1 MEAALEKS
9 TKIMEY
15 FLSSWQ
21 LQVVSC
27 VVVGAGVVRYITQ
40 PKVPSY
46 GGVFSFSRVLSL
58 VRMVNSGRQEF
69 LRAYAEDP
77 MITLPRFDTWVV
89 VAHSKYID
97 ELNRAPDDVL
107 SFMDSATDLIQM
119 RYTFG
124 HKLADNPY
132 HVKVIINHLT
142 KNLASTFVEVYDETE
157 AAISDYIGPGNDWVT
172 LNTMDFIQDVVARAS
187 NRVFIGLPVCRD
199 KAWIDLN
206 INGAM
211 DALKVSLI
219 INLFPPMLRPIVGNL
234 VSSADKRA
242 RTAAKIAGK
251 YLEERVTQPEAERP
265 NDFISWLLAYAPPD
279 EHNAKDIAAR
289 IISVNF
295 AAIHTSSM
303 NVTHAIYWLL
313 ARPQYIEP
321 LREEIVEVTEKH
333 GWTKEAIGTMPKLD
347 SFMKECMR
355 VCPPGSDV
363 MSRKALKPYT
373 FSNGVHIPKGHVVA
387 AHLYATHFDEEN
399 YENPN
404 TFDGFRFVEK
414 KEEGEDGEKAAPTKS
429 KKTMYTTSRTY
440 LSFGH
445 GKHACP
451 GRFFASMEVKLIL
464 AHLLYEYEM
473 KWPKEVYEGP
483 NAHGIAGGEEGGYRP
498 PDLWIA
504 GNLSP
509 NRDAKIMVRRRADI

>member
-1 MEAALEKS
+1 MEAALENAS
-9 TKIMEY
+9 KIMEY

-21 LQVVSC
+21 LQVATC
-27 VVVGAGVVRYITQ
+27 AVVGVGVVSYINQ
-40 PKVPSY
+40 PNVPSY

-58 VRMVNSGRQEF
+58 LRMIKSGRQEF
-69 LRAYAEDP
+69 LKAYAENP
-77 MITLPRFDTWVV
+77 MISIPRFDTWMV

-107 SFMDSATDLIQM
+107 SFMDSAKELVQM

-124 HKLADNPY
+124 PKLDENPY
-132 HVKVIINHLT
+132 HIKVIVNHLT
-142 KNLASTFVEVYDETE
+142 RNLGGTFVEVYDETE
-157 AAISDYIGPGNDWVT
+157 AAISDCIGPGNDWVT
-172 LNTMDFIQDVVARAS
+172 LNAMDFIQEVVARAS
-187 NRVFIGLPVCRD
+187 NRVFVGLPICRD

-206 INGAM
+206 IHGAM
-211 DALKVSLI
+211 DALKVSLL
-219 INLFPPMLRPIVGNL
+219 INIFPHMLRPIIGNL
-234 VSSADKRA
+234 ISPADRRA
-242 RTAAKIAGK
+242 RAAAKIVGQ
-251 YLEERVTQPEAERP
+251 YIDERIAMSEAERP

-279 EHNAKDIAAR
+279 EHNAKDISAR

-303 NVTHAIYWLL
+303 NVTHALYWLL
-313 ARPQYIEP
+313 ARPQYLEP
-321 LREEIVEVTEKH
+321 LREEIIEVTEKH
-333 GWTKEAIGTMPKLD
+333 GWTKEAVGTMPKLD

-355 VCPPGSDV
+355 VCPVGGEV

-399 YENPN
+399 YDNP
-404 TFDGFRFVEK
+404 TIFDGFRFVEK
-414 KEEGEDGEKAAPTKS
+414 KEENEDGEKTAPTKS

-440 LSFGH
+440 LPFGH

-464 AHLLYEYEM
+464 AHLIYEYEM
-473 KWPKEVYEGP
+473 KWPKDVYEGP
-483 NAHGIAGGEEGGYRP
+483 NAHGGEEGGYRP
-498 PDLWIA
+498 PDLWFA
-504 GNLSP
+504 GSLSP
-509 NRDAKIMVRRRADI
+509 NRDAKIMFRRRAEL